1 MASEEKL
8 IPINIEDEMKSAY
21 IDYSMSVIV
30 SRALPDVRDGLKP
43 VHRRVL
49 YGMHELGI
57 RATTAYKKSA
67 RIVGEVLGKYHPH
80 GDTSVYDTMVRMA
93 QEWSLRYLL
102 VDGQGNFGSIDGDS
116 PAAMR
121 YTEARM
127 KKMSEDMLADIE
139 KDTVDHQLNFD
150 DTLKEPTVLPT
161 RIPNLLVNGAS
172 GIAVGMATNMPPH
185 NLTEIVN
192 GTILYIN
199 KTFIEKTGLSD
210 EVEVSEDE
218 AVESLISKTSIEDY
232 SPSKEEIIIEQ
243 KLLKKNN
250 QTKSDIDALMQ
261 HVKAPDFPTGGII
274 YGYEGVRDAF
284 HTGKGR
290 VVIRAK
296 AVIEEVNG
304 RECIIVTEIP
314 YQVNKA
320 EMIKKTA
327 ELVNDKKIEGIS
339 NIRDESD
346 RKGMR
351 VVYILKRDAIP
362 NIVLN
367 KLFKFTALQSSFS
380 VNNIALVKGR
390 PQMLNL
396 KDMIL
401 HFVDHRH
408 EVIVRRTKFELK
420 KAEERSHVLEGLI
433 IASDN
438 IDKVIALIRGSKSP
452 EEAREKLI
460 NKFKLSEIQAKAIVE
475 MRLRQLT
482 GLEQDKLR
490 SEFDELQKTISGLK
504 DILGN
509 KDIRMEIIKTELEEV
524 KEKYGDER
532 RSQIEYSGGNF
543 SMEDM
548 IPDEKVVITI
558 SHAGYIKRTPLSEY
572 KTQNRGGVGQKAS
585 TTRNEDFLE
594 DLFVGTNHQYML
606 FFTQKGK
613 CFWMRVY
620 EIPEGSK
627 TSKGRAMQNLDNIE
641 QDDKVKAFICTQDLK
656 DEDYINSHYVIM
668 ATKKGQVKKT
678 SLEKYSRPRANGI
691 NAITIKEGDE
701 LLEAKLTNGSSQIV
715 LAVKSGKAIRFEE
728 SKTRPMGRGAS
739 GVRGIRLKDDVDEV
753 VGMISVNDMDANVL
767 VVSENG
773 FGKRSSLE
781 DYRVTNRGGKGVKTI
796 SITEKTG
803 ELVSIKSVTD
813 SDDLMI
819 INKSGIAI
827 RMEVLNLRVMGRA
840 TQGVKLINLKDT
852 DQIAAVAKVMKDDE
866 PIEDIENI
874 DISDETVIK

>member
-1 MASEEKL
+1 MSLGEKL

-49 YGMHELGI
+49 FGMHELGMKSN
-57 RATTAYKKSA
+57 TAYKKSA

-80 GDTSVYDTMVRMA
+80 GDTSVYDAMVRMT
-93 QEWSLRYLL
+93 QEWSLRYMM
-102 VDGQGNFGSIDGDS
+102 VDGQGNFGSVDGDS

-127 KKMSEDMLADIE
+127 RKISEDMMADIE

-150 DTLKEPTVLPT
+150 DTLKEPKVLPT
-161 RIPNLLVNGAS
+161 RVPNLLINGAS

-185 NLTEIVN
+185 NLSEVID
-192 GTILYIN
+192 GTMAYI
-199 KTFIEKTGLSD
+199 D
-210 EVEVSEDE
+210 
-218 AVESLISKTSIEDY
+218 
-232 SPSKEEIIIEQ
+232 
-243 KLLKKNN
+243 NN
-250 QTKSDIDALMQ
+250 DIDVDGLME
-261 HVKAPDFPTGGII
+261 HIKAPDFPTGGTI
-274 YGYEGVRDAF
+274 YGYEGVKEAF
-284 HTGKGR
+284 HTGRGR
-290 VVIRAK
+290 VVMRGK
-296 AVIEEVNG
+296 AEIETVQG

-320 EMIKKTA
+320 DMIKKTA
-327 ELVNDKKIEGIS
+327 DLVNDKKIEGIS
-339 NIRDESD
+339 TIRDESD
-346 RKGMR
+346 RNGMR
-351 VVYILKRDAIP
+351 VVYVLKRDAIP

-367 KLFKFTALQSSFS
+367 MLYKYTQLQSSFS

-390 PQMLNL
+390 PQLLNL
-396 KDMIL
+396 REMIL
-401 HFVDHRH
+401 HFVEHRH
-408 EVIVRRTKFELK
+408 EVVVRRTKFELK
-420 KAEERSHVLEGLI
+420 KAEERAHILEGLI

-438 IDKVIALIRGSKSP
+438 IDKVIALIRSSSNAD
-452 EEAREKLI
+452 EAKDKLI
-460 NKFKLSEIQAKAIVE
+460 KAFDLSEIQSKAIVE

-490 SEFDELQKTISGLK
+490 GEYDQLMITIEDLK
-504 DILGN
+504 DILDK
-509 KDIRMEIIKTELEEV
+509 KDRRMEIIKGELSEV

-532 RSQIEYSGGNF
+532 RSVIEYAGGNF

-548 IPDEKVVITI
+548 IPNEKVVITI
-558 SHAGYIKRTPLSEY
+558 SHAGYIKRTSLTEY

-594 DLFVGTNHQYML
+594 HLFVGTNHQYML

-627 TSKGRAMQNLDNIE
+627 TSKGRAIQNLVSIE

-656 DEDYINSHYVIM
+656 DEEYINQHYVIM

-678 SLEKYSRPRANGI
+678 SLEQYSRPRSNGI
-691 NAITIKEGDE
+691 NAITIREGDE
-701 LLEAKLTNGSSQIV
+701 LLEAKLTTGNSQV
-715 LAVKSGKAIRFEE
+715 LLAVKSGKAIRFEE

-739 GVRGIRLKDDVDEV
+739 GVRGISLNGDSDEV
-753 VGMISVNDMDANVL
+753 IGMISVNDLDSNIL

-773 FGKRSSLE
+773 YGKRSSLE
-781 DYRVTNRGGKGVKTI
+781 DYRITNRGGKGVKTI
-796 SITEKTG
+796 SVTEKTG
-803 ELVSIKSVTD
+803 NLVAIKNVTD

-819 INKSGIAI
+819 INRSGIAI
-827 RMEVLNLRVMGRA
+827 RMEVESLRVMGRA
-840 TQGVKLINLKDT
+840 TQGVKLINLKGDDT
-852 DQIAAVAKVMKDDE
+852 IAAVAKIVRDQDE
-866 PIEDIENI
+866 VQDVEDI
-874 DISDETVIK
+874 DVVDEEPTQE